1 MMEEAL
7 MNYAGS
13 VIVVS
18 HDRYFISRVAT
29 TIVAIEDKKL
39 VRYEG
44 DYKSY
49 MERSEDFKEKI
60 ESRFINGVTRIE
72 AAPVISLDE
81 LEAPI
86 KKKNFGGASTAGLVT
101 RKNKGIKNAKR
112 IETR

>member
-1 MMEEAL
+1 
-7 MNYAGS
+7 
-13 VIVVS
+13 
-18 HDRYFISRVAT
+18 
-29 TIVAIEDKKL
+29 VAIEDKKL

-72 AAPVISLDE
+72 AAPVIRLDE

-86 KKKNFGGASTAGLVT
+86 KKKNFGGAATAGLVS

-112 IETR
+112 MEAR